1 MLIICLIWNEVSAS
15 SNSSNS
21 ALSSDSTRSNALRRI
36 LFSFS
41 WRRNFAILFSEQ
53 PKNCISDV
61 IEIAGLRVLCLLWIL
76 LVHIC
81 TVLYYVAG
89 EFNYIMIIMISRV
102 HCAIEFNDCVIF
114 VNHLSAHRLFHKYL
128 ALKIWVLLV
137 FVLGGVNKTS
147 KTNGNQHKQRMSPS
161 IKVIPFDSI
170 TNI

>member
-1 MLIICLIWNEVSAS
+1 MKSVNLLRIKEFTMDNLSSINMDFLSPKEAKCKQTEFPLLYSIYPNFILCGMKKVSAS
-15 SNSSNS
+15 SDGSNE
-21 ALSSDSTRSNALRRI
+21 ALSSDTTKSNALRRI

-89 EFNYIMIIMISRV
+89 EFNYITIIMIFQV
-102 HCAIEFNDCVIF
+102 LC
-114 VNHLSAHRLFHKYL
+114 SALCNW
-128 ALKIWVLLV
+128 I
-137 FVLGGVNKTS
+137 
-147 KTNGNQHKQRMSPS
+147 
-161 IKVIPFDSI
+161 
-170 TNI
+170 